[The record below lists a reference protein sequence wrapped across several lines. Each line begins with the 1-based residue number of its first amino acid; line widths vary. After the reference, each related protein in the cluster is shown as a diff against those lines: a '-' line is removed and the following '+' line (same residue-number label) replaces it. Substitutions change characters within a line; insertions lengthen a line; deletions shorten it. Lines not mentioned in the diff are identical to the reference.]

1 MAIDEARRAVT
12 QAGTQD
18 KAVHDAKP
26 ARGGVAVVGSLN
38 MDLVARAPRQP
49 RPGETL
55 AGSAF
60 AQVAGGKGGNQAVA
74 AARLGARVAMI
85 GCVGADA
92 NGELLRAGLL
102 AEGIDCGALDT
113 APQAPTGVALII
125 VDDASQNSIVIVAG
139 SNGEVT
145 PATLARH
152 EAVLAAADVVVC
164 QLETPPDAVHAAL
177 AAARRLGKTTILNPA
192 PATGPLPAGW
202 LPLIDYLVPNELE
215 AATLTGLP
223 LATPEDAARAAEA
236 LHRAGA
242 RNVLVTLGAQ
252 GVCALL
258 GGGESAAADA
268 ADDAGT
274 PSSVHWPAPKVA
286 AVDTTAAGDTFIGA
300 LAARLAAGEAPA
312 QAIQFALRAASISVT
327 RAGAQPS
334 IPTLE
339 DMGR

>member
-1 MAIDEARRAVT
+1 
-12 QAGTQD
+12 
-18 KAVHDAKP
+18 
-26 ARGGVAVVGSLN
+26 N
-38 MDLVARAPRQP
+38 MDLVDRAPRQP

-113 APQAPTGVALII
+113 SSEAPTGVALIV
-125 VDDASQNSIVIVAG
+125 VDDASQNAIVIVAG

-152 EAVLAAADVVVC
+152 EAALAAADVVVC

-177 AAARRLGKTTILNPA
+177 ATARKLGKTTILNPA
-192 PATGPLPAGW
+192 PATGPLPAEW

-223 LATPEDAARAAEA
+223 LASPEDAARAAQA
-236 LHRAGA
+236 LYRAGA

-258 GGGESAAADA
+258 GEGESDA
-268 ADDAGT
+268 ADTADT
-274 PSSVHWPAPKVA
+274 PAPVHWPAPKVA
-286 AVDTTAAGDTFIGA
+286 ALDTTAAGDTFIGA
-300 LAARLAAGEAPA
+300 LAARLAAGVAPA

-339 DMGR
+339 DMGRSN

>member
-1 MAIDEARRAVT
+1 MAIDEAARPAA
-12 QAGTQD
+12 QAGTQAGIQD
-18 KAVHDAKP
+18 SGRHDATA

-92 NGELLRAGLL
+92 NGEWLRAGLL

-113 APQAPTGVALII
+113 APQAPTGVALIV
-125 VDDASQNSIVIVAG
+125 VDDASQNAIVIVAG

-145 PATLARH
+145 PASLARH
-152 EAVLAAADVVVC
+152 EAALAAADVVVC

-223 LATPEDAARAAEA
+223 LATPEDAARAAQA

-258 GGGESAAADA
+258 GDDA
-268 ADDAGT
+268 AQASEA
-274 PSSVHWPAPKVA
+274 PSPVHWPAPKVA

-334 IPTLE
+334 IPTLTE
-339 DMGR
+339 MGR